1 MARAKNARPRPCQAG
16 DQCRAS
22 HQGFLPRQLAPQ
34 VLGPL
39 AARDFTHRAPH
50 VQAVARRVLPGPS
63 PSLGAAGG
71 RGGNL
76 LAAGSNRLQT
86 RFRRLHTGFWTWLYR
101 FDAGPGPEGHLDP
114 FMSAGSRGQ
123 LAPGPAAESLP
134 PANWLPCSPTGPW
147 PPWSSRT
154 PACHRRHAPMSLPPA
169 NWLPCSPTG
178 PWPPWSSCTPPACQL
193 ARLSSRGMSLRVAG
207 PSSTAP
213 TSSISPSPAGCT
225 TGRSAF
231 TLVAPGVPGVSE
243 PSPSTAPALP
253 GSLMGVFSQIE
264 PRIGLT
270 LSDS

>member
-1 MARAKNARPRPCQAG
+1 MSG
-16 DQCRAS
+16 S
-22 HQGFLPRQLAPQ
+22 
-34 VLGPL
+34 L

-50 VQAVARRVLPGPS
+50 VQATARRALPGPS
-63 PSLGAAGG
+63 PSLGATGG
-71 RGGNL
+71 RGGDL

-86 RFRRLHTGFWTWLYR
+86 RFRHLYTGSWTSLDR
-101 FDAGPGPEGHLDP
+101 STAGPGPEDHLDL

-123 LAPGPAAESLP
+123 LAPGPAARVP
-134 PANWLPCSPTGPW
+134 PRLPTGSPPRPAAAAILPW
-147 PPWSSRT
+147 TPPRPASRSG
-154 PACHRRHAPMSLPPA
+154 AL
-169 NWLPCSPTG
+169 
-178 PWPPWSSCTPPACQL
+178 PPWSSCPPGLPGLPPPPHAQVPPACQL
-193 ARLSSRGMSLRVAG
+193 APVSRRGLSLWVAR
-207 PSSTAP
+207 PSTAP

>member
-1 MARAKNARPRPCQAG
+1 MFG
-16 DQCRAS
+16 S
-22 HQGFLPRQLAPQ
+22 
-34 VLGPL
+34 L

-50 VQAVARRVLPGPS
+50 VQATARRALPGPS
-63 PSLGAAGG
+63 PSLWAAGG
-71 RGGNL
+71 RGGDL

-86 RFRRLHTGFWTWLYR
+86 RFRHLYTGSWTSLDR
-101 FDAGPGPEGHLDP
+101 FTAGPGPEDHLDL

-123 LAPGPAAESLP
+123 LAPGPAPKSLP
-134 PANWLPCSPTGPW
+134 PANWLPSSPSGGRHPALDTAVPGLTLRGPS
-147 PPWSSRT
+147 PLEF
-154 PACHRRHAPMSLPPA
+154 LPPG
-169 NWLPCSPTG
+169 LPG
-178 PWPPWSSCTPPACQL
+178 LPPPPHAHVPPACQL
-193 ARLSSRGMSLRVAG
+193 ARLPSRGLSLRVAG
-207 PSSTAP
+207 PLTAP

-243 PSPSTAPALP
+243 PAPSTAPALP

>member
-16 DQCRAS
+16 DQYRAS

-34 VLGPL
+34 VLGSL

-50 VQAVARRVLPGPS
+50 VQAVARWVLPGSS

-134 PANWLPCSPTGPW
+134 PANWLPCSPTGPL
-147 PPWSSRT
+147 PP
-154 PACHRRHAPMSLPPA
+154 SLFLPPRPA
-169 NWLPCSPTG
+169 NWLASPVVACRCV
-178 PWPPWSSCTPPACQL
+178 WPARRRPRPRRRFHQVPLDAQL
-193 ARLSSRGMSLRVAG
+193 A
-207 PSSTAP
+207 
-213 TSSISPSPAGCT
+213 
-225 TGRSAF
+225 
-231 TLVAPGVPGVSE
+231 
-243 PSPSTAPALP
+243 ALP
-253 GSLMGVFSQIE
+253 SRSSHQESLVFRSHPPLP
-264 PRIGLT
+264 PRRCRAR
-270 LSDS
+270 